1 MWLRPDHPL
10 HALQTQAALGSH
22 RPVLHLWAPTLD
34 ALEALWGPVD
44 DVLEGPP
51 QAEVIEPWGD
61 EAWAIRCALPG
72 LRDRWPALRAAL
84 SGEWALVV
92 GWSDGR
98 QVAWDRGWLSADT
111 LRVGDLVAEQACL
124 ADGTPVQPDL
134 ARPEVTDPALEAVAA
149 AVRAHLP
156 AGLVLHADSG
166 PDRVAAIVHRTTGR
180 AGAEIAVRGDPVDLR
195 EPVLAAVAAAV
206 HDLADGPTPLAPDL
220 HWVDGPDM
228 LLARVY
234 FASVAGPALPEGR
247 AAGWCPPEGW
257 VVEHQAQGDEEALQD
272 WAEAAELA
280 GGPSRWWG
288 GEWTPSWSGK
298 PAPGPGGPHRVVAMV
313 PEGLADRAPV
323 LDPTWHAGPHRCLA
337 RWRDAVVDR
346 DRLEVVEARQRS
358 PRDAAIDVHVV
369 ASLAARGATGLQF
382 AGEMPSAALIAGG
395 RHGLEY
401 RFDRTSFT
409 DERLHAVLDALCAL
423 QDDELSPVGTWAHRA
438 GRTLVRL
445 WFTGAGETDWA

>member
-1 MWLRPDHPL
+1 M
-10 HALQTQAALGSH
+10 
-22 RPVLHLWAPTLD
+22 
-34 ALEALWGPVD
+34 
-44 DVLEGPP
+44 
-51 QAEVIEPWGD
+51 
-61 EAWAIRCALPG
+61 
-72 LRDRWPALRAAL
+72 
-84 SGEWALVV
+84 
-92 GWSDGR
+92 
-98 QVAWDRGWLSADT
+98 
-111 LRVGDLVAEQACL
+111 
-124 ADGTPVQPDL
+124 
-134 ARPEVTDPALEAVAA
+134 
-149 AVRAHLP
+149 
-156 AGLVLHADSG
+156 
-166 PDRVAAIVHRTTGR
+166 
-180 AGAEIAVRGDPVDLR
+180 
-195 EPVLAAVAAAV
+195 
-206 HDLADGPTPLAPDL
+206 
-220 HWVDGPDM
+220 
-228 LLARVY
+228 
-234 FASVAGPALPEGR
+234 
-247 AAGWCPPEGW
+247 
-257 VVEHQAQGDEEALQD
+257 
-272 WAEAAELA
+272 
-280 GGPSRWWG
+280 
-288 GEWTPSWSGK
+288 
-298 PAPGPGGPHRVVAMV
+298 